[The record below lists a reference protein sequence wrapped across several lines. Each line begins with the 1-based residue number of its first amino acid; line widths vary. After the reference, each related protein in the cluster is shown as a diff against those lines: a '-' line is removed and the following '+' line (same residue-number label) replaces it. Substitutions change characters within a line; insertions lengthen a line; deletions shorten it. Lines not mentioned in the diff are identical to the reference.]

1 MAVLTAKKISRLAVA
16 MLTRKLVLARTVS
29 MVPGAEFAGDN
40 GDTITIRVPQ
50 PSASREQSTPGAD
63 ITFDDVDE
71 VPVDVALSHLYHAKL
86 ITDEQASLE
95 LVDFGSQVLRV
106 QVEAVARGAENKVA
120 AAINALATSS
130 DLEFAATATEA
141 DTVGVILAA
150 REALG
155 DADVPADD
163 RFLAVSSSIATR
175 LLSVDKFTDVDRSG
189 MSSTLRDAV
198 LGRLYGFTVVESPA
212 LTTDTAAAYHRS
224 GLAMANRVPVA
235 PRGAADSA
243 TANEGGFGLRHVLD
257 YIPTK
262 LSEASIV
269 STFAGCSAVAD
280 AESPGSGD
288 YPRILKIGVGS

>member
-1 MAVLTAKKISRLAVA
+1 MAVLTAKKISKLAVA

-29 MVPGAEFAGDN
+29 MIPGAEFSGDN
-40 GDTITIRVPQ
+40 GDTVTIRVPQ

-71 VPVDVALSHLYHAKL
+71 VPVDVSVSHLYHAKL
-86 ITDEQASLE
+86 ISDEQATLE
-95 LVDFGSQVLRV
+95 LEDFGRQVLRV
-106 QVEAVARGAENKVA
+106 QIEAVARGAENKVA
-120 AAINALATSS
+120 AAINALTASPQ
-130 DLEFAATATEA
+130 LEFAATASEA
-141 DTVGVILAA
+141 DTVSVILGA
-150 REALG
+150 REQLG
-155 DADVPADD
+155 DDDVPADD

-175 LLSVDKFTDVDRSG
+175 LLLCDKFTDVDRSG
-189 MSSTLRDAV
+189 MPQTLRDAV
-198 LGRLYGFTVVESPA
+198 LGRLYGFTVVESPG

-243 TANEGGFGLRHVLD
+243 TATEADFGLRTILD

-269 STFAGCSAVAD
+269 STFAGCAAVAD

-288 YPRILKIGVGS
+288 YPRLVTIGVGS